1 MNPLTHRRTLA
12 LALLAALSLT
22 SACATTAKGPAA
34 TIIEADERMV
44 ENCRFLG
51 SVTGKSLIGGAAQRT
66 GANNAKVDARKAAAR
81 LGATHIV
88 FTDIDGGGWYDTG
101 EAQGRA
107 YKCEN

>member
-1 MNPLTHRRTLA
+1 MNQLTPRRLLA
-12 LALLAALSLT
+12 LATLAASALT
-22 SACATTAKGPAA
+22 SACATTAKGAA
-34 TIIEADERMV
+34 AAVIEADEKMV

-66 GANNAKVDARKAAAR
+66 GANNAKVDAREAAAK

-88 FTDIDGGGWYDTG
+88 FTAIDGGGWYETG

-107 YKCEN
+107 YKCN